1 MLKLLLFSV
10 LSRKIMKKFLY
21 VLAAV
26 VVVGCSSG
34 GDKPAADAQ
43 TPPAEAAKPKPNP
56 KGYGRITEVK
66 LGDID
71 HALAKKGGEVF
82 DTKCVA
88 CHKLD
93 SRYVG
98 PGLRDITAR
107 RTPEWIM
114 NMILDTE
121 AMLEKDDTVK
131 CLLQEYLIQM
141 PNQSVDEQDARN
153 ILEYLRV
160 AATEP
165 ASGK

>member
-1 MLKLLLFSV
+1 
-10 LSRKIMKKFLY
+10 MKKFLC

-26 VVVGCSSG
+26 IVGCSSG
-34 GDKPAADAQ
+34 GDKPAADVQ
-43 TPPAEAAKPKPNP
+43 TPPAEAAKPMSNP

-71 HALAKKGGEVF
+71 HALAKKGEDIF

-98 PGLRDITAR
+98 PALRKVTER
-107 RTPEWIM
+107 RTAEWVM

-121 AMLEKDDTVK
+121 TMLDKDDTVK

-141 PNQSVDEQDARN
+141 PNQSVDEHDARN
-153 ILEYLRV
+153 VLEYLRV

>member
-1 MLKLLLFSV
+1 MKQWLVIFMV
-10 LSRKIMKKFLY
+10 L
-21 VLAAV
+21 
-26 VVVGCSSG
+26 VVGCSG
-34 GDKPAADAQ
+34 EKPEADNPAPQAEQQQ
-43 TPPAEAAKPKPNP
+43 TANP

-71 HALAKKGGEVF
+71 HENAKKGGGVF

-93 SRYVG
+93 TRYVG
-98 PGLRDITAR
+98 PPLRTVTQR

-121 AMLEKDDTVK
+121 LMLDKDDTVK
-131 CLLQEYLIQM
+131 CLLQEYMLKM
-141 PNQSVDEQDARN
+141 PNQHVDEQDARN
-153 ILEYLRV
+153 VLEYLRV